1 MMMHMRNKHGGW
13 RVVRFIPFA
22 ILMLVLVAAL
32 VMQLWNWL
40 LPELFGLH
48 AISLT
53 QAFGL
58 LVLSKILFGGWR
70 GGGHRW
76 FSHGGYGAWGKM
88 TEEEREKIREK
99 FRGRCWN
106 GDEHVAKPNEDGARS
121 PFKWKKEKSHYP
133 LWCGFCRH

>member
-1 MMMHMRNKHGGW
+1 MHMMNRRGKW

-22 ILMLVLVAAL
+22 ILIMVLVAAL

-48 AISLT
+48 SISLT

-70 GGGHRW
+70 GGVHRW
-76 FSHGGYGAWGKM
+76 FTHHGHGAWGQM
-88 TEEEREKIREK
+88 TDEERERMREK
-99 FRGRCWN
+99 FRGRCWH
-106 GDEHVAKPNEDGARS
+106 GDEHEQKPDSNHSAS
-121 PFKWKKEKSHYP
+121 
-133 LWCGFCRH
+133 